1 MKTFSVFFLYFQ
13 LETIEGE
20 TIMIQRDDGDLKII
34 SEEGAANVKFG
45 DIETTFG
52 LVHIIDSVLI

>member
-1 MKTFSVFFLYFQ
+1 
-13 LETIEGE
+13 
-20 TIMIQRDDGDLKII
+20 MIQRDDGDLKII

-52 LVHIIDSVLI
+52 LVHIIDSVLIWNKDKLALDIHTREQ